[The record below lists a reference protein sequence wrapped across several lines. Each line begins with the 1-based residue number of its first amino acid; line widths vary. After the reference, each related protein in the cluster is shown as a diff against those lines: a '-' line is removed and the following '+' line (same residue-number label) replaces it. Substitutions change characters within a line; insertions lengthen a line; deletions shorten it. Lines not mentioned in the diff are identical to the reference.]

1 MDFNSALD
9 IIIKDLGE
17 ARSIIDDFRKYK
29 DVPLIQIELAK
40 AKCKSAAEIIALLKD
55 MPVKE
60 EKLPAPAPSTILDI
74 ETEKSPVL
82 SIQQPE
88 NKEVTKAIIAPS
100 ERIQH
105 PLEEPVVPRKSES
118 EGNPPAKHPHHKVKP
133 DGKEIFA
140 DRFKDVPGRVSEKVK
155 ALDPDAD
162 FTSRMQQSP
171 IVNLADAVGIN
182 DKFYFIR
189 EIFGG
194 DSHNYH
200 EALTK
205 LNSATGLKEAKEIIE
220 NYAGGSGNREA
231 VNDLLALVKRKTGDN
246 E

>member
-29 DVPLIQIELAK
+29 EVPLLQIELAK
-40 AKCKSAAEIIALLKD
+40 AKCRSAAEIIALLKD

-60 EKLPAPAPSTILDI
+60 EESPVPTVSHTVVP
-74 ETEKSPVL
+74 ETEKTPDLSFRQPKTKPVA
-82 SIQQPE
+82 
-88 NKEVTKAIIAPS
+88 KTIIPPV
-100 ERIQH
+100 E
-105 PLEEPVVPRKSES
+105 PLPPVEEPVVPAEKERE
-118 EGNPPAKHPHHKVKP
+118 EHVPEKHRHNKVKP
-133 DGKEIFA
+133 AGKEIFA
-140 DRFKDVPGRVSEKVK
+140 DRFKDVPGRVSDKVK

-189 EIFGG
+189 EVFGG
-194 DSHNYH
+194 DSHSYH

-205 LNSATGLKEAKEIIE
+205 LNSASGLKEAREILE
-220 NYAGGSGNREA
+220 NYAGGTGNRDA